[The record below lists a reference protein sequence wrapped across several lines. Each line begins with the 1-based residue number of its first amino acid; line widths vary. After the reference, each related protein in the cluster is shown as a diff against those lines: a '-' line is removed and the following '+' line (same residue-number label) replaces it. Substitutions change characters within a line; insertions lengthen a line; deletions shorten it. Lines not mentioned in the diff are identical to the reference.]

1 MVYAIFVLI
10 FFTRLCDSF
19 LHVINKPKNI
29 HNTRIALSASAVFQD
44 DPNRTLY
51 DVLGCSPTASKEE
64 LKKQYVKLAKTLHPD
79 ARINSNGIETSIEF
93 SEVAAAWKI
102 LSNDRERLRY
112 DRSLRAN
119 EFISDVEKTASK
131 FSESAAPQLKNVFD
145 TVLNPMIRRT
155 SVTTSAALS
164 ATIEDITQQNITN
177 IDLKKTM
184 TQAFKAVQS
193 AGESIR
199 QVELLE
205 KIENLEQRSAQESNL
220 IKELAQNL
228 DKATLKRINFA
239 LQTPKSGISSSD
251 AKYFLER

>member
-1 MVYAIFVLI
+1 MFYAIFLLI
-10 FFTRLCDSF
+10 LSTRRCDSF
-19 LHVINKPKNI
+19 LHVLKNPKNI
-29 HNTRIALSASAVFQD
+29 YYRGIGLSASVVFQD
-44 DPNRTLY
+44 DPNCTLY
-51 DVLGCSPTASKEE
+51 DILECSPTASKED
-64 LKKQYVKLAKTLHPD
+64 LKKQYIKLAKTLHPD
-79 ARINSNGIETSIEF
+79 ARINSNEMETSIEF

-131 FSESAAPQLKNVFD
+131 LSETAAPQLKNVFD

-155 SVTTSAALS
+155 SVTTSAAFS

-177 IDLKKTM
+177 IDLKQTM
-184 TQAFKAVQS
+184 QQAFKAVQN

-205 KIENLEQRSAQESNL
+205 KIENLEQRSLQESNFVN
-220 IKELAQNL
+220 ELSQDL
-228 DKATLKRINFA
+228 DRVAFKRINHA
-239 LQTPKSGISSSD
+239 LQLPKSGISSSD